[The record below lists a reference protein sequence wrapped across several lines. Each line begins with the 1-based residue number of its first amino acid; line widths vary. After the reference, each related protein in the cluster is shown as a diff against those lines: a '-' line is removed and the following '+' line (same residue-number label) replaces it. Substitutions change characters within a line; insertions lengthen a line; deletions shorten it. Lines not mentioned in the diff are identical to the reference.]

1 MIQQFL
7 SWRKQRWFLW
17 TLFWVNFVGTIYGYI
32 WYANQ
37 MEQTDWQWLI
47 FVPDSP
53 TASLFFTGVLLL
65 YLWNKKSPL
74 LEAFAA
80 VTLFKYGI
88 WAVVMIFW
96 GAMFQPLVW
105 EQYMLIV
112 SHLGMAIQAL
122 LYAPLFSFRYR
133 ELAIVAGWTLLND
146 ALDYGLDIHP
156 WLTSDLEVYDHLV
169 GWFTLLLSLT
179 TIFLFAIFIV
189 KRASNKQL

>member
-1 MIQQFL
+1 MIQQLL

-17 TLFWVNFVGTIYGYI
+17 TLFGINFIGTIYGYI

-65 YLWNKKSPL
+65 FLLQKKSPL

-80 VTLFKYGI
+80 ITLFKYGI
-88 WAVVMIFW
+88 WAVVMILW

-133 ELAIVAGWTLLND
+133 ELVIVSIWTLLND
-146 ALDYGLDIHP
+146 ALDYGIDIHP
-156 WLTSDLEVYDHLV
+156 WLTIELEAYDHLV

-179 TIFLFAIFIV
+179 TIFLFAIFIE